1 VILLKGVHKSY
12 VDGSEKNEV
21 LRGVDLEVSRG
32 QYVAL
37 MGASGSGKT
46 TLLNIIG
53 GLDSTY
59 SGQVMVAGQ
68 DISGLNDRAL
78 SLFRNRTVAFVF
90 QHFHLLNHLPVL
102 QNVVMPSWFN
112 PDKTDSEHFERA
124 REVLERVGLGHKV
137 DATPNHL
144 SGGEKQ
150 RVAIARAIFSAP
162 DLLLCDE
169 PTGALDTE
177 NGRRILDLFDELHR
191 VDGLTVLIVTHSRA
205 VAEHC
210 ARTVEISDGQI
221 VQAAKGG
228 DE

>member
-1 VILLKGVHKSY
+1 MILLKGVHKSY
-12 VDGSEKNEV
+12 LEGSEKNNV
-21 LRGVDLEVSRG
+21 LRGVNLEVSQG
-32 QYVAL
+32 EYIAL

-59 SGQVMVAGQ
+59 SGQVVVGGQ
-68 DISGLNDRAL
+68 DISGLNDGAL
-78 SLFRNRTVAFVF
+78 SVFRNRTVSFVF
-90 QHFHLLNHLPVL
+90 QHFHLLNHLSVL
-102 QNVVMPSWFN
+102 QNVVMPSWFH
-112 PDKTDSEHFERA
+112 PDKTDADHFGRA

-137 DATPNHL
+137 NATPNHL

-162 DLLLCDE
+162 ALLLCDE

-177 NGRRILDLFDELHR
+177 NGRRVLELFDELHR

-205 VAEHC
+205 VADHC
-210 ARTVEISDGQI
+210 SRTVEISDGQI
-221 VQAAKGG
+221 VQPAKGG
-228 DE
+228 RE